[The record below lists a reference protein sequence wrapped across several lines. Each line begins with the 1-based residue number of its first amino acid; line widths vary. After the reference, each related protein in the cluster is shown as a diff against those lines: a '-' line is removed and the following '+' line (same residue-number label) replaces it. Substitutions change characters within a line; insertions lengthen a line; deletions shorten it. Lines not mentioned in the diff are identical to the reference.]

1 MTRTIT
7 ILVMALILGALGVG
21 CSSHEQAPRRTEVR
35 LGEAASSMRG
45 TASWYGEQYAGRA
58 TASGELFDPSALTA
72 AHPNLKFG
80 TRVRVTSQ
88 TTGKSVV
95 VRINDRF
102 GGHKGR
108 IIDLSKA
115 SFESIVPL
123 AKGVDE
129 VTLEVLA
136 D

>member
-1 MTRTIT
+1 MVG
-7 ILVMALILGALGVG
+7 LAVG
-21 CSSHEQAPRRTEVR
+21 CSSNEIPQKRAEVR
-35 LGEAASSMRG
+35 LGEAANPMRG

-58 TASGELFDPSALTA
+58 TASGEIFDPAQLTA
-72 AHPNLKFG
+72 AHPSFKFG

-129 VTLEVLA
+129 VTLEVLG